1 MKKSP
6 FAYGDKFDFTTY
18 CLIFAT
24 LLIATAIFNVYY
36 YPPSKITTEQTKLA
50 AVHNSALSA
59 YYQTD
64 SLKTIKV
71 SRGDSL
77 RILGVTKN
85 DNRMWVET
93 ASGERGFMPQEDA
106 DNKFVIISNG
116 GSLPEKLK
124 PIEGDTVRIK
134 SCDKHRKKFTCIDK
148 NGNTITVG
156 SRYLVSATA
165 QPFCENAIKSS
176 DLGYYMTIKKFES
189 KYLGK
194 SFVECDS
201 LYRPALYVKQTADG
215 KVASFPL
222 YVFNPTDGCTYRP
235 VVTFDGN
242 GVAQSYILKKNSAR
256 NSFILKCVPG
266 VSLWI
271 DNDFVARMIEGNL
284 YSSWQIKQFGNKWVD
299 NGIRWAGAIIAAPLA
314 LMWATMLGFAPLLLL
329 TFLIRIPVAYKR
341 LSNKQLKHLLQAVAV
356 IGNLLWIVPSLVWGT
371 YWWAL
376 ALGIYFA
383 SKVLFGNINL
393 LLSDEA
399 VMIRCSECKNLY
411 SMEFAER
418 EYIGEST
425 EWCNESES
433 HVIDSKTHKW
443 KETIN
448 TLTRY
453 VNHYGST
460 VSSSSSSY
468 TKEHAATT
476 RVYQSDNYEVQYLV
490 KTYKDWYECAD
501 CHRREYVWHTERT
514 VIDRRYKG
522 SDVYSSS
529 TTDY

>member
-6 FAYGDKFDFTTY
+6 LAYGDKFDFTTY

-24 LLIATAIFNVYY
+24 LLIATAIFNIYC
-36 YPPSKITTEQTKLA
+36 YPPSKITAEQIKTA
-50 AVHNSALSA
+50 AVRNTALSA
-59 YYQTD
+59 YYQND

-77 RILGVTKN
+77 RILGVTKSN
-85 DNRMWVET
+85 GRMWVET
-93 ASGERGFMPQEDA
+93 DSGERGFVPQEDA
-106 DNKFVIISNG
+106 DSKFVIISRG
-116 GSLPEKLK
+116 GNLPQKLK
-124 PIEGDTVRIK
+124 SLEGDTVSVK
-134 SCDKHRKKFTCIDK
+134 SCDKYRKKFTCIDK

-156 SRYLVSATA
+156 SSYLVSATA
-165 QPFCENAIKSS
+165 LPFSENVIKSS

-189 KYLGK
+189 KYIGK

-201 LYRPALYVKQTADG
+201 LYRPALYVKQTATG

-222 YVFNPTDGCTYRP
+222 CVFNPKDGCIYHP
-235 VVTFDGN
+235 FVTFDTN
-242 GVAQSYILKKNSAR
+242 GVAQSYTLIRHSTR
-256 NSFILKCVPG
+256 NSFILKYVPC

-299 NGIRWAGAIIAAPLA
+299 NGIRLAGAVIAAPLA
-314 LMWATMLGFAPLLLL
+314 LMWAAMLGFVPLLLF
-329 TFLIRIPVAYKR
+329 TFLIRIPIAYR
-341 LSNKQLKHLLQAVAV
+341 HLSNKQLKHLLQAVAV

-383 SKVLFGNINL
+383 GKVLLGNISL
-393 LLSDEA
+393 LLSNEA
-399 VMIRCSECKNLY
+399 VMIRCSECKTLY

-418 EYIGEST
+418 EYVGENT

-433 HVIDSKTHKW
+433 HIIDSKTHKW

-490 KTYKDWYECAD
+490 KTYKDWYECAE
-501 CHRREYVWHTERT
+501 CHRREYVWHFERT
-514 VIDRRYKG
+514 MIDRRYKG
-522 SDVYSSS
+522 SDVYSNT